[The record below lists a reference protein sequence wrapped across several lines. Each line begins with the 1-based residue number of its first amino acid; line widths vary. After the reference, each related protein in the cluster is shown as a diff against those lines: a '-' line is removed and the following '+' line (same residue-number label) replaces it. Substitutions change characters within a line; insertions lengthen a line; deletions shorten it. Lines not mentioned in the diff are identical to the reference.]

1 MSSNNQSSTLKPV
14 NNSNPKSNNP
24 INGNKLTN
32 LSNKVNNITNNPN
45 NLVINNSKC
54 NETLKVNFKPNK
66 NNNNKNNP
74 TDNSEG
80 KMACIIS

>member
-1 MSSNNQSSTLKPV
+1 MTFRSALPYLLGPFHRIKGKIHRFGIEFLNYLYS
-14 NNSNPKSNNP
+14 
-24 INGNKLTN
+24 
-32 LSNKVNNITNNPN
+32 N

-54 NETLKVNFKPNK
+54 NETLKVNFKPPK
-66 NNNNKNNP
+66 SNNNKNND